1 MTDAADEIDAAT
13 LTTMPAATA
22 IHTVLAAS
30 PSPAPSEG
38 CERPMRRLATLFA
51 TAACLSALSACKA
64 HTSRASLAAFDA
76 GSVMTGRIAPY
87 HDGRHDLSGAAYF
100 QGKIYG
106 VDDGGDSTSFPKL
119 VVLSPDLKDP
129 PKFLPLDRAHLDLE
143 AAAADD
149 RYLYIASSSSE
160 PNQGDTYLTSR
171 LTLAGERLVAVE
183 SKDMRPML
191 LKALEPLAEVA
202 GADWLKRVETLP
214 ANSGGLDVEGLAVGP
229 DGALVFGLRSPLLA
243 KDFATGGGATL
254 AVGDTLLV
262 HVQDAFSPAPKAR
275 VTRWPLGGRGIRGLE
290 YVPELAGFVA
300 TVGPVIKGEGYGLWL
315 LGDDGKA
322 RALTVPQFEGLCRPE
337 TVVRIPD
344 AGGVKILVASE
355 EPGPAECPGAEF
367 NYLLAPL
374 SSLVGT
380 EP

>member
-1 MTDAADEIDAAT
+1 
-13 LTTMPAATA
+13 
-22 IHTVLAAS
+22 
-30 PSPAPSEG
+30 
-38 CERPMRRLATLFA
+38 MRRLATLFA
-51 TAACLSALSACKA
+51 TAACLSALSACKE

-76 GSVMTGRIAPY
+76 GPVMTGRIAPY

-100 QGKIYG
+100 RGNIYG
-106 VDDGGDSTSFPKL
+106 VDDGGDSASFPKL
-119 VVLSPDLKDP
+119 VVLSPDLNDP

-149 RYLYIASSSSE
+149 RYLYITSSYSE
-160 PNQGDTYLTSR
+160 PKQGDTYLTSR
-171 LTLAGERLVAVE
+171 FTFAGERLAAAG
-183 SKDMRPML
+183 SKDMRPQL
-191 LKALEPLAEVA
+191 LKALEPLAEDA

-214 ANSGGLDVEGLAVGP
+214 AKAGGLNVEGLAVGP

-243 KDFATGGGATL
+243 KDFASGGDATL

-300 TVGPVIKGEGYGLWL
+300 TVGPVGKGEGYGLWL

-344 AGGVKILVASE
+344 AGGVKILLASE

-374 SSLVGT
+374 SALTRT

>member
-1 MTDAADEIDAAT
+1 MPPTRSPPLT

-22 IHTVLAAS
+22 IHTLLAAS
-30 PSPAPSEG
+30 TSAASSEV

-64 HTSRASLAAFDA
+64 HTSRAPLAAFD

-106 VDDGGDSTSFPKL
+106 VDDGGDSASFPKL

-129 PKFLPLDRAHLDLE
+129 PRFLPLDRAHLDLE

-149 RYLYIASSSSE
+149 HYLYIASSSSE

-171 LTLAGERLVAVE
+171 FTVAGERLVAVE
-183 SKDMRPML
+183 SKDMRPLL

-229 DGALVFGLRSPLLA
+229 DGALVFGL
-243 KDFATGGGATL
+243 
-254 AVGDTLLV
+254 
-262 HVQDAFSPAPKAR
+262 
-275 VTRWPLGGRGIRGLE
+275 
-290 YVPELAGFVA
+290 
-300 TVGPVIKGEGYGLWL
+300 
-315 LGDDGKA
+315 
-322 RALTVPQFEGLCRPE
+322 
-337 TVVRIPD
+337 
-344 AGGVKILVASE
+344 
-355 EPGPAECPGAEF
+355 
-367 NYLLAPL
+367 
-374 SSLVGT
+374 
-380 EP
+380 